1 MNWKELLENKNRLFW
16 LVHSSSWF
24 GFALVHYLGSL
35 LHDPRDI
42 FVVIIFLNAYAGWL
56 FTVPLR
62 YLYRRVWN
70 FDRNLKIYLFTFQ
83 FLQKGCFLLQNVFL
97 H

>member
-1 MNWKELLENKNRLFW
+1 VNWKELLENKNRLFW

-42 FVVIIFLNAYAGWL
+42 FVIIIFLNAYAGWL
-56 FTVPLR
+56 FTAPLR
-62 YLYRRVWN
+62 YLIVE
-70 FDRNLKIYLFTFQ
+70 FGTLA
-83 FLQKGCFLLQNVFL
+83 LQKLQVL
-97 H
+97 